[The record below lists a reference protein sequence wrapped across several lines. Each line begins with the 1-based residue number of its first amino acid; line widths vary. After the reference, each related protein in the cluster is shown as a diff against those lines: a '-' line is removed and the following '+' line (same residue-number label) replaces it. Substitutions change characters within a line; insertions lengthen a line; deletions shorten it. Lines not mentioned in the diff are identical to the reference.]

1 MAEFDG
7 LVALVTGASSG
18 IGFATVRELHGKG
31 ASIVALDREPFP
43 EPHLVLS
50 LQADVNDEG
59 SLRRAVGEGVGAF
72 GGLDILV
79 NNAGIGAVGTVED
92 NADEEWH
99 SVLDTN
105 LLGIV
110 RMMRVC
116 LPHLRRSNHAAVV
129 NVSSI
134 IATTGV
140 TRRACYSA
148 SKGAVLAL
156 TLSMAADLVEDQV
169 RVNCVTPGTIG
180 TPWVHRL
187 LSGSQRPEGY
197 RAALERRQ
205 PMGRLGLASEV
216 AAAISFLA
224 SPRASFIT
232 GVALPVDGGLS
243 GLRVV
248 GDSSGADGASLAA
261 ARSPTDSSD

>member
-18 IGFATVRELHGKG
+18 IGLATARELHENG
-31 ASIVALDREPFP
+31 AQVIALDRQPFTDGFA
-43 EPHLVLS
+43 LS
-50 LQADVNDEG
+50 MIADVTDEG
-59 SLRRAVGEGVGAF
+59 SLHRAVASGVSQL
-72 GGLDILV
+72 GGIDILV

-92 NADEEWH
+92 NSDEEWRA
-99 SVLDTN
+99 VLDTN
-105 LLGIV
+105 LLGVV
-110 RMMRVC
+110 RMMRIC
-116 LPHLRRSNHAAVV
+116 LPQLRRSRHAAVV

-140 TRRACYSA
+140 TKRACYSA

-156 TLSMAADLVEDQV
+156 TLSMAADLLDDHV
-169 RVNCVTPGTIG
+169 RVNCVTPGTVG
-180 TPWVHRL
+180 TPWVDRL
-187 LSGSQRPEGY
+187 LADTPRPDDY
-197 RAALERRQ
+197 RVALERRQ

-224 SPRASFIT
+224 SPRASFLT

-248 GDSSGADGASLAA
+248 DASSGEEPAALSSTRVLAEE
-261 ARSPTDSSD
+261 PG